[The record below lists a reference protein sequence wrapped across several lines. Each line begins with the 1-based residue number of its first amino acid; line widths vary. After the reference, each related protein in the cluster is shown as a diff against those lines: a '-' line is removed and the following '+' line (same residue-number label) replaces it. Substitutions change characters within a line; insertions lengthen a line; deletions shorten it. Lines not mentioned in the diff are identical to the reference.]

1 MPKKTTPKQR
11 PRAAAKNTQPSA
23 RRSMIVTFKP
33 KDKRPDEE
41 KDKLEVIREVV
52 EADVQ
57 FFDSRVM
64 PSGADV
70 IPTGLPAELV
80 GYDVNEYEA
89 PIVVASLTD
98 TEIRALQRNG
108 NVLTIEEDG
117 QCYALHEP
125 GYPPLPAYT
134 PFAGYAPWASP
145 RREGFVIEGQPSV
158 LAETVPAGVSQIKA
172 PGAWD
177 CSRGKGIKVAVLDT
191 GIDNTHPDLAMN
203 YKGGVSF

>member
-1 MPKKTTPKQR
+1 MPKKMTPKQR
-11 PRAAAKNTQPSA
+11 PRAAGTQSSA

-33 KDKRPDEE
+33 KDKRPDEQ

-52 EADVQ
+52 EAEVQ

-80 GYDVNEYEA
+80 GYDINEYEA

-98 TEIRALQRNG
+98 EEVKALQRNG
-108 NVLTIEEDG
+108 NVLAIEEDG

-125 GYPPLPAYT
+125 GY
-134 PFAGYAPWASP
+134 AP
-145 RREGFVIEGQPSV
+145 
-158 LAETVPAGVSQIKA
+158 
-172 PGAWD
+172 
-177 CSRGKGIKVAVLDT
+177 
-191 GIDNTHPDLAMN
+191 
-203 YKGGVSF
+203 